1 MNLKRMF
8 QGLAIGA
15 AFLLP
20 FSASAM
26 SPITDSELS
35 AVTGQAGVS
44 INLDARVDLMA
55 NVVAWG
61 DADGFVA
68 ENAPTNTGG
77 AGWVGLTGLNIQNL
91 RIRADQGLLDTAYA
105 NIGAAAGA
113 KLDADVLA
121 VIVGSYTT
129 KATAYQDAFGA
140 LLLKY
145 NTAHSTTYDAFDFNR
160 PGIQAQILADTAN
173 CGAEITAF
181 GTAKGNYD
189 SFKTTDAAYLA
200 LDAGDKALFDGFVAY
215 KGASD
220 AFKPLTIDVATD
232 ITAGHGG
239 VANTTFVRI
248 GLGSLQIAM
257 ESMDANVKVGP
268 TNVGVPNL
276 LYTLGSLYLGNLY
289 TNIDGSSYVDIFTAR
304 GAAKQGVSIALAAKI
319 NTLTIGEV
327 AWGDSDG
334 LTNNTK
340 INPATGE
347 PIVATNLITA
357 DPTTTTA
364 IAGWVG
370 LKNLSIGT
378 IIAKGKADIDVDTA
392 AGTTQ
397 VIIGLGTSV
406 ANGFSV
412 GMAPMTA
419 TAALGNA
426 HGAWAGTFTSGLTQ
440 ELGEIYLAGLDLTVF
455 GALKIGARASQGVD
469 INLGD
474 LTVTLNGPLTV
485 SWGDKDGLNGTVGT
499 NNGYIGL
506 TGLTITNLALAG
518 KVSIDVASV
527 GVITPGPLPG
537 SKEELMYGA
546 YATHNLSPSFVHI
559 GLGNSTSVGTDTL
572 DNTGAVIGDALRVG
586 MTSLT
591 ANVVFAGA
599 NTLTGVTA
607 KTLGSLYVGGLA
619 VGMNGWVDI
628 AAH

>member
-1 MNLKRMF
+1 MKKIFMVIALMAM
-8 QGLAIGA
+8 LM
-15 AFLLP
+15 LP
-20 FSASAM
+20 LTSFSMTAM
-26 SPITDSELS
+26 EESDLS
-35 AVTGQAGVS
+35 SVTGQAGVS

-121 VIVGSYTT
+121 VIGGSYTT
-129 KATAYQDAFGA
+129 KATAYQNAFGA

-220 AFKPLTIDVATD
+220 AFMPLTIDVATD
-232 ITAGHGG
+232 STTGHGG

-334 LTNNTK
+334 LTNNTT

-378 IIAKGKADIDVDTA
+378 IIAKGQADIDVETT
-392 AGTTQ
+392 GGITQ
-397 VIIGLGTSV
+397 VVVGLGTAV

-426 HGAWAGTFTSGLTQ
+426 HGTWAGATFTSGLTQ
-440 ELGEIYLAGLDLTVF
+440 ELGEIYLAGLDVTVF
-455 GALKIGARASQGVD
+455 GNLKIGARTTQGVD

-485 SWGDKDGLNGTVGT
+485 SWGDKDGLDGVVGT
-499 NNGYIGL
+499 NNGYVGL

-518 KVSIDVASV
+518 KVSIDVAS
-527 GVITPGPLPG
+527 ITAFNPGPLPAN
-537 SKEELMYGA
+537 KEELMYGA

-559 GLGNSTSVGTDTL
+559 GLGDSLNVGTATL
-572 DNTGAVIGDALRVG
+572 NADGSVNGSAMRIGMG
-586 MTSLT
+586 SLT
-591 ANVVFAGA
+591 ANVVMGGA
-599 NTLTGVTA
+599 QTLTGATA
-607 KTLGSLYVGGLA
+607 KTLGSLYVGNLA